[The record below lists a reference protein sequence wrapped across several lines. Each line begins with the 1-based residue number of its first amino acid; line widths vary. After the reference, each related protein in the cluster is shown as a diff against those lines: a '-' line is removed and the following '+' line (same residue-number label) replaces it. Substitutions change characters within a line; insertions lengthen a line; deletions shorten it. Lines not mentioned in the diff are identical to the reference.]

1 MSIEEF
7 KRHLGL
13 IQKNDNLLISYYK
26 RIHNIDIDSREM
38 IGVLNRPN
46 NPIQNLPDNASRE
59 ETKKFI
65 NDILPNELK
74 RSEDDADE
82 GILAIKSLCNLARE
96 GLCLTSLIA
105 DRIAFLSKREPA
117 PSPELKESYRYI
129 LKEIKEDYYPA
140 FQHQLK
146 VCS

>member
-1 MSIEEF
+1 MSIEEI

-13 IQKNDNLLISYYK
+13 IQKNDNLLISYYR
-26 RIHNIDIDSREM
+26 RILNIDIDSIEM
-38 IGVLNRPN
+38 IGVLNKPIE
-46 NPIQNLPDNASRE
+46 NPIQNLPDNASPE
-59 ETKKFI
+59 EIKKFI
-65 NDILPNELK
+65 NDIPNDLK
-74 RSEDDADE
+74 KSVDDADE
-82 GILAIKSLCNLARE
+82 GVLATKSLCNLARE

-129 LKEIKEDYYPA
+129 LKEIKENHYPV
-140 FQHQLK
+140 FQHQIK